1 MNGSLTAVLGLVGAL
16 CFGLVMG
23 WVTSS
28 CLRRAARNVLT
39 DITTVFGAVGGAAAT
54 KLFPLESG
62 GFGAYCIGLAVGF
75 FVYLITATRPNAPD
89 WLGENPETAV
99 RAHAMRANAGR
110 ETLPPLK

>member
-1 MNGSLTAVLGLVGAL
+1 MESSVAAVLGLAGAL

-39 DITTVFGAVGGAAAT
+39 DITTVFGAVGGAAVI

-62 GFGAYCIGLAVGF
+62 GFGAYCIGLAIGF
-75 FVYLITATRPNAPD
+75 FAYLFTATRPKAPD
-89 WLGENPETAV
+89 WLGENPEAGSGRQATGA
-99 RAHAMRANAGR
+99 RAGSGG
-110 ETLPPLK
+110 LPPLP